1 MRSID
6 PARSDDRQPLTLTI
20 PQAARILGISVS
32 KAYEAARSGQL
43 PTLRVGARVLISRR
57 RLEELIDGPVGA
69 PGHDPPENGN
79 DRTVPT
85 EYPKIEGNWRNRG
98 R

>member
-20 PQAARILGISVS
+20 PQAARMLGISVS

-43 PTLRVGARVLISRR
+43 PILRVGARVLISRR

-69 PGHDPPENGN
+69 PGHDPPEDGN
-79 DRTVPT
+79 DWTAPT
-85 EYPKIEGNWRNRG
+85 EVPKIDGNWRNRW